1 MRRPI
6 LRSAQDDA
14 RSAQDDA
21 RTHTLDPI
29 VVLRLGIVGLPNV
42 GKSTLFNALTAAKA
56 LVANYPFAT
65 IEPNT
70 GIVQVPDPRLD
81 ALARIVQPER
91 TVPAVVEFV
100 DIAGLV
106 KGASEGEGLGN
117 QFLANIREVDAI
129 VHVVRCFEDDDIQ
142 HVMGAVDPVRDREI
156 VNIELGLADLA
167 SVEKRLDKAA
177 RTAKSGD
184 AQAKVEARVLEAVRD
199 ALAAGRPA
207 RAVTPTEEEA
217 AAYRSFNLLTAKP
230 VLYAANVAEGELA
243 TGNAHIEALRGALV
257 ADHETAEIVPFSAK
271 VEAELAELP
280 LEDRA
285 DFLESLGLTESGLD
299 RLAHAAYHL
308 LGLQSY
314 FTAGEKEVRA
324 WTIHRGDRAP
334 AAAGV
339 IHSDFEKGFIRA
351 ETVAFEEFVRVGGW
365 KPAREQG
372 LARAEGKEYVV
383 RDGDV
388 MLFRFSS

>member
-1 MRRPI
+1 M
-6 LRSAQDDA
+6 
-14 RSAQDDA
+14 
-21 RTHTLDPI
+21 
-29 VVLRLGIVGLPNV
+29 LRLGIVGLPNV
-42 GKSTLFNALTAAKA
+42 GKSTLFNALTSARA

-81 ALARIVQPER
+81 TLAEIVKPER

-129 VHVVRCFEDDDIQ
+129 VQVVRCFDDPDVQ
-142 HVMGAVDPVRDREI
+142 HVMGKVDPVRDREI
-156 VNIELGLADLA
+156 INIELGLADLA
-167 SVEKRLDKAA
+167 SVEKRLEKTA
-177 RTAKSGD
+177 RAAKSGD
-184 AQAKVEARVLEAVRD
+184 AQARLEQQLLERLQRT
-199 ALAAGRPA
+199 LADGKPA
-207 RAVTPTEEEA
+207 RLIVPTDAEA
-217 AAYRSFNLLTAKP
+217 ATYRSFNLLTAKP
-230 VLYAANVAEGELA
+230 VLYAANVAESD
-243 TGNAHIEALRGALV
+243 LV
-257 ADHETAEIVPFSAK
+257 AGNRFVDQLRAALAADQETAEVVTFSAK
-271 VEAELAELP
+271 VEAELAELAP
-280 LEDRA
+280 EDRRE
-285 DFLESLGLTESGLD
+285 FLESLGLRESGLD

-324 WTIHRGDRAP
+324 WTVHRGDTAP
-334 AAAGV
+334 VAAGA

-351 ETVAFEEFVRVGGW
+351 ETVAFGDFVRVGGW

-372 LARAEGKEYVV
+372 LARAEGRNYVV
-383 RDGDV
+383 QDGDV

>member
-1 MRRPI
+1 M
-6 LRSAQDDA
+6 
-14 RSAQDDA
+14 
-21 RTHTLDPI
+21 
-29 VVLRLGIVGLPNV
+29 LRLGIVGLPNV
-42 GKSTLFNALTAAKA
+42 GKSTLFNALTSAKA

-81 ALARIVQPER
+81 VLAGIVKPER
-91 TVPAVVEFV
+91 TVPAAVEFV

-129 VHVVRCFEDDDIQ
+129 VHVVRCFEDPDVQ
-142 HVMGAVDPVRDREI
+142 HVMGEVNPVRDREVI
-156 VNIELGLADLA
+156 NIELGLADLA
-167 SVEKRLDKAA
+167 SVEKRLDKTGRA
-177 RTAKSGD
+177 AKSGD
-184 AQAKVEARVLEAVRD
+184 AQARLELRLLQALQT

-207 RAVTPTEEEA
+207 RSVRPSEEET
-217 AAYRSFNLLTAKP
+217 AAYRGFNLLTAKP
-230 VLYAANVAEGELA
+230 VLYAANVAEHEIS
-243 TGNAHIEALRGALV
+243 TGNRFVEALRQALTRDAEV
-257 ADHETAEIVPFSAK
+257 AEVVTFSAK
-271 VEAELAELP
+271 VEAELAELAP
-280 LEDRA
+280 EDRA
-285 DFLESLGLTESGLD
+285 EFLESLGLRESGLD

-324 WTIHRGDRAP
+324 WTVHRGDKAP

-351 ETVAFEEFVRVGGW
+351 ETVGFGDFVRVGGW

-383 RDGDV
+383 QDGDV
-388 MLFRFSS
+388 MLFRFSN

>member
-1 MRRPI
+1 M
-6 LRSAQDDA
+6 
-14 RSAQDDA
+14 
-21 RTHTLDPI
+21 
-29 VVLRLGIVGLPNV
+29 LRLGIVGLPNV
-42 GKSTLFNALTAAKA
+42 GKSTLFNALTSAGA

-70 GIVQVPDPRLD
+70 GVVQVPDPRLD
-81 ALARIVQPER
+81 ALARIVTPER

-129 VHVVRCFEDDDIQ
+129 VHVVRCFEDPDVQ
-142 HVMGAVDPVRDREI
+142 HVVGPVDPARDREI
-156 VNIELGLADLA
+156 IGIELGLADLA
-167 SVEKRLDKAA
+167 SVEKRLDKTTRAA
-177 RTAKSGD
+177 RSGD
-184 AQAKVEARVLEAVRD
+184 PQAKLEQRLLEALRD

-207 RAVTPTEEEA
+207 RTVTPTDEEA
-217 AAYRSFNLLTAKP
+217 PAYRAFNLLTAKP
-230 VLYAANVAEGELA
+230 VLYAANVGEDEIG
-243 TGNAHIEALRGALV
+243 TGNRHVEALRAAVERDG
-257 ADHETAEIVPFSAK
+257 ESGEIVTFSAK
-271 VEAELAELP
+271 VEAELAELAS
-280 LEDRA
+280 EDRQE
-285 DFLESLGLTESGLD
+285 FLDSLGVAESGLD

-324 WTIHRGDRAP
+324 WTIHRGDKAP
-334 AAAGV
+334 TAAGV

-351 ETVAFEEFVRVGGW
+351 ETVGYEDFVRVGGW

-372 LARAEGKEYVV
+372 LSRAEGKEYVV
-383 RDGDV
+383 QDGDV
-388 MLFRFSS
+388 MLFRFS

>member
-1 MRRPI
+1 M
-6 LRSAQDDA
+6 
-14 RSAQDDA
+14 
-21 RTHTLDPI
+21 
-29 VVLRLGIVGLPNV
+29 LRLGIVGLPNV
-42 GKSTLFNALTAAKA
+42 GKSTLFNALTSAGA

-70 GIVQVPDPRLD
+70 GVVQVPDPRLD
-81 ALARIVQPER
+81 ALARIVSPER

-129 VHVVRCFEDDDIQ
+129 VHVVRCFEDPDVQ
-142 HVMGAVDPVRDREI
+142 HVVGAVDPVRDREI
-156 VNIELGLADLA
+156 IGIELGLADLA
-167 SVEKRLDKAA
+167 SVEKRLDKTTRAA
-177 RTAKSGD
+177 RSGD
-184 AQAKVEARVLEAVRD
+184 PQAKLEQRLLESLRD

-207 RAVTPTEEEA
+207 RSVTPSDEETP
-217 AAYRSFNLLTAKP
+217 AYRSFNLLTAKP
-230 VLYAANVAEGELA
+230 VLYAANVGEGEIGS
-243 TGNAHIEALRGALV
+243 GNRHVEALRTAI
-257 ADHETAEIVPFSAK
+257 ARDRESAEIVTFSAK
-271 VEAELAELP
+271 VEAELAERA
-280 LEDRA
+280 LEDRQE
-285 DFLESLGLTESGLD
+285 FLDSLGVSESGLD

-334 AAAGV
+334 IAAGV

-351 ETVAFEEFVRVGGW
+351 ETVAYDDFVRVGGW

-372 LARAEGKEYVV
+372 LSRAEGKEYVV
-383 RDGDV
+383 QDGDV
-388 MLFRFSS
+388 MLFRFS

>member
-1 MRRPI
+1 M
-6 LRSAQDDA
+6 
-14 RSAQDDA
+14 
-21 RTHTLDPI
+21 
-29 VVLRLGIVGLPNV
+29 LRLGIVGLPNV
-42 GKSTLFNALTAAKA
+42 GKSTLFNALTSAKA

-81 ALARIVQPER
+81 ALARIVTPER
-91 TVPAVVEFV
+91 TVPAAVEFV

-106 KGASEGEGLGN
+106 KGASQGEGLGN

-129 VHVVRCFEDDDIQ
+129 LHVVRCFEDDDVQ
-142 HVMGAVDPVRDREI
+142 HVLSGVDPVRDREI
-156 VNIELGLADLA
+156 INIELGLADLA

-177 RTAKSGD
+177 RTARSGD
-184 AQAKVEARVLEAVRD
+184 PQAKLEARLLEALRE

-207 RAVTPTEEEA
+207 RAVIPTEDEA
-217 AAYRSFNLLTAKP
+217 VAYRSFNLLTAKP
-230 VLYAANVAEGELA
+230 VLYAANVAEA
-243 TGNAHIEALRGALV
+243 DIAAGNRFVDALRSALGRDGEQPEV
-257 ADHETAEIVPFSAK
+257 VTFSAK

-280 LEDRA
+280 PEDRA
-285 DFLESLGLTESGLD
+285 EFLESLGVAESGLD

-351 ETVAFEEFVRVGGW
+351 ETVGYDDFVRVGGW
-365 KPAREQG
+365 KAAREQG
-372 LARAEGKEYVV
+372 LSRAEGKEYIVQ
-383 RDGDV
+383 DGDV

>member
-1 MRRPI
+1 M
-6 LRSAQDDA
+6 
-14 RSAQDDA
+14 
-21 RTHTLDPI
+21 
-29 VVLRLGIVGLPNV
+29 LRLGIVGLPNV
-42 GKSTLFNALTAAKA
+42 GKSTLFNALTSAGA

-81 ALARIVQPER
+81 VLAGIVTPER
-91 TVPAVVEFV
+91 TVPAAVEFV

-129 VHVVRCFEDDDIQ
+129 VHVVRCFEDPDVQ
-142 HVMGAVDPVRDREI
+142 HVIGAVDPVRDREI
-156 VNIELGLADLA
+156 INIELGLADLA
-167 SVEKRLDKAA
+167 SVEKRLDKTT
-177 RTAKSGD
+177 RTARSGD
-184 AQAKVEARVLEAVRD
+184 PQAKLEQRLLEQVRD

-207 RAVTPTEEEA
+207 RSVTPIAEELPA
-217 AAYRSFNLLTAKP
+217 FRGFNLLTAKP
-230 VLYAANVAEGELA
+230 VLYAANVGEDEI
-243 TGNAHIEALRGALV
+243 TGGNAAVTALRAAV
-257 ADHETAEIVPFSAK
+257 ARDGEDAEVVTFSAK
-271 VEAELAELP
+271 VEAELAELAQ
-280 LEDRA
+280 EDRKE
-285 DFLESLGLTESGLD
+285 FLDSLGVSESGLD

-324 WTIHRGDRAP
+324 WTIHRGDKAP

-351 ETVAFEEFVRVGGW
+351 ETVAYDDFVRVGGW

-372 LARAEGKEYVV
+372 LSRAEGKEYVV
-383 RDGDV
+383 QDGDV
-388 MLFRFSS
+388 LLFRFSS

>member
-1 MRRPI
+1 M
-6 LRSAQDDA
+6 
-14 RSAQDDA
+14 
-21 RTHTLDPI
+21 
-29 VVLRLGIVGLPNV
+29 LRLGIVGLPNV
-42 GKSTLFNALTAAKA
+42 GKSTLFNALTSAGA

-81 ALARIVQPER
+81 ALAGIVSPER

-129 VHVVRCFEDDDIQ
+129 VHVVRCFEDPDVQ
-142 HVMGAVDPVRDREI
+142 HVAGAVDPVRDREI
-156 VNIELGLADLA
+156 INIELGLADLA
-167 SVEKRLDKAA
+167 TVEKRLDKTA
-177 RTAKSGD
+177 RTARSGD
-184 AQAKVEARVLEAVRD
+184 PQAKLEQRLLERVRD

-207 RAVTPTEEEA
+207 RSVTPTDEEA
-217 AAYRSFNLLTAKP
+217 AAYRTFNLLTAKP
-230 VLYAANVAEGELA
+230 VLYAANVGESEIA
-243 TGNAHIEALRGALV
+243 AGNRFVEALGTAVERDG
-257 ADHETAEIVPFSAK
+257 ETAEVVTFSAK
-271 VEAELAELP
+271 VEAELAELTP
-280 LEDRA
+280 EDRK
-285 DFLESLGLTESGLD
+285 DFLESLGVSESGLD

-324 WTIHRGDRAP
+324 WTIHRGDKAP

-351 ETVAFEEFVRVGGW
+351 ETVAYDDFVRVGGW

-372 LARAEGKEYVV
+372 LSRAEGKEYVV
-383 RDGDV
+383 QDGDV
-388 MLFRFSS
+388 LLFRFSS

>member
-1 MRRPI
+1 M
-6 LRSAQDDA
+6 
-14 RSAQDDA
+14 
-21 RTHTLDPI
+21 
-29 VVLRLGIVGLPNV
+29 LRLGIVGLPNV
-42 GKSTLFNALTAAKA
+42 GKSTLFNALTSARA

-70 GIVQVPDPRLD
+70 GIVQVPDARLET
-81 ALARIVQPER
+81 LTRIVSPER
-91 TVPAVVEFV
+91 TVAATVEFV

-129 VHVVRCFEDDDIQ
+129 VHVVRCFEDPDVQ
-142 HVMGAVDPVRDREI
+142 HVMGPVDPVRDREVI
-156 VNIELGLADLA
+156 NIELGLADLA
-167 SVEKRLDKAA
+167 SVEKRLDKTSRA
-177 RTAKSGD
+177 AKSGD
-184 AQAKVEARVLEAVRD
+184 AQARLEQRLLEAVRD

-207 RAVTPTEEEA
+207 RAVIPTAEEA
-217 AAYRSFNLLTAKP
+217 PAFHGFNLLTAKP
-230 VLYAANVAEGELA
+230 VLYAANVGEHEIA
-243 TGNAHIEALRGALV
+243 GGNAHVEALRAALTRDAEV
-257 ADHETAEIVPFSAK
+257 AEIVPFSAK
-271 VEAELAELP
+271 VEAELAELEP
-280 LEDRA
+280 GDRA
-285 DFLESLGLTESGLD
+285 DFLQSLGLTESGLD

-324 WTIHRGDRAP
+324 WTIHRGDKAP

-351 ETVAFEEFVRVGGW
+351 ETVGYDDFVRVGGW

>member
-1 MRRPI
+1 M
-6 LRSAQDDA
+6 
-14 RSAQDDA
+14 
-21 RTHTLDPI
+21 
-29 VVLRLGIVGLPNV
+29 LRLGIVGLPNV
-42 GKSTLFNALTAAKA
+42 GKSTLFNALTSAKA

-70 GIVQVPDPRLD
+70 GIVQVPDPRLE
-81 ALARIVQPER
+81 ALAQIVKPER
-91 TVPAVVEFV
+91 TVAAAVEFV

-129 VHVVRCFEDDDIQ
+129 LHVVRCFEDPDVQ
-142 HVMGAVDPVRDREI
+142 HVMNTVDPARDREI
-156 VNIELGLADLA
+156 INIELGLADLA
-167 SVEKRLDKAA
+167 SVEKRLDKTA

-184 AQAKVEARVLEAVRD
+184 LQAKLEQRLLEAIQK
-199 ALAAGRPA
+199 ALAAGKPA
-207 RAVTPTEEEA
+207 RVVVPTEEEA
-217 AAYRSFNLLTAKP
+217 ATYRSFNLLTAKP
-230 VLYAANVAEGELA
+230 VLYAANVAESEIGS
-243 TGNAHIEALRGALV
+243 GNAFVDGLRTALAK
-257 ADHETAEIVPFSAK
+257 DQETAEVVTFSAK
-271 VEAELAELP
+271 VEAELAELAP
-280 LEDRA
+280 EDRSE
-285 DFLESLGLTESGLD
+285 FLESLGLTESGLD

-324 WTIHRGDRAP
+324 WTVHRGDKAP
-334 AAAGV
+334 VAAGV

-351 ETVAFEEFVRVGGW
+351 ETVGYNDFVRVGGW

-383 RDGDV
+383 QDGDV

>member
-1 MRRPI
+1 M
-6 LRSAQDDA
+6 
-14 RSAQDDA
+14 
-21 RTHTLDPI
+21 
-29 VVLRLGIVGLPNV
+29 LRLGIVGLPNV
-42 GKSTLFNALTAAKA
+42 GKSTLFNALTSAKA

-70 GIVQVPDPRLD
+70 GIVQVPDARLE
-81 ALARIVQPER
+81 ALSRIVVPER

-129 VHVVRCFEDDDIQ
+129 LHVVRCFEDDDIQ
-142 HVMGAVDPVRDREI
+142 HVMGEVDPVRDREI
-156 VNIELGLADLA
+156 INIELGLADLA
-167 SVEKRLDKAA
+167 SVEKRLDKTA
-177 RTAKSGD
+177 RSARSGD
-184 AQAKVEARVLEAVRD
+184 PQAKLELRLLEAVRD

-207 RAVTPTEEEA
+207 RAVRPTEEEA
-217 AAYRSFNLLTAKP
+217 AAFRSFNLLTAKP
-230 VLYAANVAEGELA
+230 VLYAANVGEAEIA
-243 TGNAHIEALRGALV
+243 AGNRYVEALASAL
-257 ADHETAEIVPFSAK
+257 AREDETAEIVTFSAK

-280 LEDRA
+280 PEDRA
-285 DFLESLGLTESGLD
+285 EFLESLGLAESGLD

-334 AAAGV
+334 VAAGV

-351 ETVAFEEFVRVGGW
+351 ETVGYDDFVRVGGW
-365 KPAREQG
+365 KPARELG
-372 LARAEGKEYVV
+372 LSRAEGKEYVV
-383 RDGDV
+383 QDGDV

>member
-1 MRRPI
+1 M
-6 LRSAQDDA
+6 
-14 RSAQDDA
+14 
-21 RTHTLDPI
+21 
-29 VVLRLGIVGLPNV
+29 LRLGIVGLPNV
-42 GKSTLFNALTAAKA
+42 GKSTLFNALTSAKA

-81 ALARIVQPER
+81 QLARIVKPER

-117 QFLANIREVDAI
+117 QFLANIREVDAV
-129 VHVVRCFEDDDIQ
+129 VHVVRCFEDDDVQ
-142 HVMGAVDPVRDREI
+142 HVIGSVDPARDREI

-167 SVEKRLDKAA
+167 SVEKRLDKTA
-177 RTAKSGD
+177 RVARSGD
-184 AQAKVEARVLEAVRD
+184 PQAKVELRVLEAVQR

-207 RAVTPTEEEA
+207 RGVRPTEEEA

-230 VLYAANVAEGELA
+230 VLYAANVAEDEIASGNRFVTELR
-243 TGNAHIEALRGALV
+243 TALER
-257 ADHETAEIVPFSAK
+257 DQETAEVVTFSAK

-280 LEDRA
+280 PEDRGE
-285 DFLESLGLTESGLD
+285 FLHSLGLTESGLD

-339 IHSDFEKGFIRA
+339 IHSDFEKGFIRG
-351 ETVAFEEFVRVGGW
+351 ETVAFEDFVRVGGW

-383 RDGDV
+383 QDGDV

>member
-1 MRRPI
+1 M
-6 LRSAQDDA
+6 
-14 RSAQDDA
+14 
-21 RTHTLDPI
+21 
-29 VVLRLGIVGLPNV
+29 LRLGIVGLPNV

-81 ALARIVQPER
+81 ELARIVTPER

-117 QFLANIREVDAI
+117 QFLANIRETDAI
-129 VHVVRCFEDDDIQ
+129 VHVVRCFEEGDVQ
-142 HVMGAVDPVRDREI
+142 HVMGSVDPVRDREVI
-156 VNIELGLADLA
+156 NIELGLADLA
-167 SVEKRLDKAA
+167 SVEKRLDKTA

-184 AQAKVEARVLEAVRD
+184 AQAKLEQRILEAVRE

-207 RAVTPTEEEA
+207 RSVRTTEEETPTF
-217 AAYRSFNLLTAKP
+217 RSFNLLTAKP
-230 VLYAANVAEGELA
+230 VLYAANVAEDEIA
-243 TGNAHIEALRGALV
+243 AENAHVAALRAALA
-257 ADHETAEIVPFSAK
+257 ADREVAEIVPFSAK
-271 VEAELAELP
+271 VEAELAELAP
-280 LEDRA
+280 EDRVE
-285 DFLESLGLTESGLD
+285 FLESLGLKESGLD

-324 WTIHRGDRAP
+324 WTIHQGDKAP
-334 AAAGV
+334 AAAGA

-351 ETVAFEEFVRVGGW
+351 ETVGYDDFVRVGGW
-365 KPAREQG
+365 KTAREQG
-372 LARAEGKEYVV
+372 LSRAEGKEYVV

-388 MLFRFSS
+388 MLFRFTS

>member
-1 MRRPI
+1 M
-6 LRSAQDDA
+6 
-14 RSAQDDA
+14 
-21 RTHTLDPI
+21 
-29 VVLRLGIVGLPNV
+29 LRLGIVGLPNV
-42 GKSTLFNALTAAKA
+42 GKSTLFNALTSAKA

-81 ALARIVQPER
+81 ELARIVNPER
-91 TVPAVVEFV
+91 TVPAAVEFV

-129 VHVVRCFEDDDIQ
+129 VHVVRCFEDPDVQ
-142 HVMGAVDPVRDREI
+142 HVMGEVDPVRDREI
-156 VNIELGLADLA
+156 INIELSLADLA
-167 SVEKRLDKAA
+167 SVEKRLDKTGRA
-177 RTAKSGD
+177 AKSGD
-184 AQAKVEARVLEAVRD
+184 PQAKLELRILEAVHRE
-199 ALAAGRPA
+199 LAAGNPA
-207 RAVTPTEEEA
+207 RAITPTEEEA
-217 AAYRSFNLLTAKP
+217 EAYRTFNLLTAKP
-230 VLYAANVAEGELA
+230 VLYAANVPEHEISSE
-243 TGNAHIEALRGALV
+243 NRFVEALRAALTR
-257 ADHETAEIVPFSAK
+257 DHETAEVVTFSAK
-271 VEAELAELP
+271 VEAELAELAP
-280 LEDRA
+280 EDRQE
-285 DFLESLGLTESGLD
+285 FLESLGLTESGLD

-324 WTIHRGDRAP
+324 WTVHRGDKAP

-351 ETVAFEEFVRVGGW
+351 ETVAYGDFVRLGGW

-383 RDGDV
+383 QDGDV
-388 MLFRFSS
+388 MLFRFTS

>member
-1 MRRPI
+1 M
-6 LRSAQDDA
+6 
-14 RSAQDDA
+14 
-21 RTHTLDPI
+21 
-29 VVLRLGIVGLPNV
+29 LRLGIVGLPNV
-42 GKSTLFNALTAAKA
+42 GKSTLFNALTSAGA

-70 GIVQVPDPRLD
+70 GIVQVPDPRLE
-81 ALARIVQPER
+81 ALARTVSPER

-129 VHVVRCFEDDDIQ
+129 VHVVRCFEDPDVQ
-142 HVMGAVDPVRDREI
+142 HVAGAVDPVRDREI
-156 VNIELGLADLA
+156 INIELGLADLA
-167 SVEKRLDKAA
+167 TVEKRLDKTT
-177 RTAKSGD
+177 RTARSGD
-184 AQAKVEARVLEAVRD
+184 PQAKLEQRLLERVRD

-207 RAVTPTEEEA
+207 RSVSPTDEEV
-217 AAYRSFNLLTAKP
+217 AAYRTFNLLTSKP
-230 VLYAANVAEGELA
+230 VLYAANVGESEIAAGNRFVEDLHTAIERDRENAEVV
-243 TGNAHIEALRGALV
+243 T
-257 ADHETAEIVPFSAK
+257 FSAK
-271 VEAELAELP
+271 VEAELAELAP
-280 LEDRA
+280 EDRT
-285 DFLESLGLTESGLD
+285 DFLESLGVSESGLD

-324 WTIHRGDRAP
+324 WTIHRGDKAP

-351 ETVAFEEFVRVGGW
+351 ETVAYDDFVRVGGW

-372 LARAEGKEYVV
+372 LSRAEGKEYVV
-383 RDGDV
+383 QDGDV
-388 MLFRFSS
+388 LLFRFSS

>member
-1 MRRPI
+1 M
-6 LRSAQDDA
+6 
-14 RSAQDDA
+14 
-21 RTHTLDPI
+21 
-29 VVLRLGIVGLPNV
+29 LRLGIVGLPNV
-42 GKSTLFNALTAAKA
+42 GKSTLFNALTSAKA

-70 GIVQVPDPRLD
+70 GIVQVPDRRLD
-81 ALARIVQPER
+81 VLAEIVKPER
-91 TVPAVVEFV
+91 TVPAAVEFV

-129 VHVVRCFEDDDIQ
+129 LHVIRCFEDPDVQ

-156 VNIELGLADLA
+156 INIELGLADLA
-167 SVEKRLDKAA
+167 SIEKRLDKTSRA
-177 RTAKSGD
+177 AKSGD
-184 AQAKVEARVLEAVRD
+184 AQARLEQRLLERLQTALAGGQPARVVS
-199 ALAAGRPA
+199 PS
-207 RAVTPTEEEA
+207 PEEA
-217 AAYRSFNLLTAKP
+217 PSYRSFNLLTAKP
-230 VLYAANVAEGELA
+230 VLYAANVGEEEIA
-243 TGNAHIEALRGALV
+243 SGNAFVEQLRAALAREQ
-257 ADHETAEIVPFSAK
+257 ETAEVVTFSAK
-271 VEAELAELP
+271 VEAELAELAP
-280 LEDRA
+280 EDRA
-285 DFLESLGLTESGLD
+285 EFLASLGLRESGLD

-324 WTIHRGDRAP
+324 WTVHRGDKAP
-334 AAAGV
+334 VAAGV

-351 ETVAFEEFVRVGGW
+351 ETVAYDDFVRVGGW

-383 RDGDV
+383 QDGDV

>member
-1 MRRPI
+1 M
-6 LRSAQDDA
+6 
-14 RSAQDDA
+14 
-21 RTHTLDPI
+21 
-29 VVLRLGIVGLPNV
+29 LRLGIVGLPNV
-42 GKSTLFNALTAAKA
+42 GKSTLFNALTAARA

-81 ALARIVQPER
+81 ELARIVSPER
-91 TVPAVVEFV
+91 TVPAAVEFV

-142 HVMGAVDPVRDREI
+142 HVMGPVDPVRDREI

-167 SVEKRLDKAA
+167 SVEKRLDKTGRAA
-177 RTAKSGD
+177 RSGD
-184 AQAKVEARVLEAVRD
+184 PQANLELRLLEAVRD
-199 ALAAGRPA
+199 TLAAGRPA
-207 RAVTPTEEEA
+207 RAVVPTAEEA
-217 AAYRSFNLLTAKP
+217 PVYRGFNLLTAKP
-230 VLYAANVAEGELA
+230 VLYAANVAEDEIA
-243 TGNAHIEALRGALV
+243 RGNAHVDALGAALAQDREV
-257 ADHETAEIVPFSAK
+257 AEIVRFSAK
-271 VEAELAELP
+271 VEAELAELAP
-280 LEDRA
+280 EDRA
-285 DFLESLGLTESGLD
+285 EFLASLGLTESGLD

-324 WTIHRGDRAP
+324 WTIHQGDKAP

-351 ETVAFEEFVRVGGW
+351 ETVAYEDFVRLGGW

-372 LARAEGKEYVV
+372 LARAEGREYVV